1 MRTRAALLA
10 LGLVAMP
17 PSEDYDASARGAMHV
32 VCANQ
37 HGANIPRIRGFD
49 LFVHPSSL
57 GLVNAPPQVPVDIVP
72 LRRVLEG
79 AGRSI
84 VEARRLGDLIRR
96 GQPDAPPG
104 DVYVNQGQGSPGQ
117 RYLAAWLRAGG
128 QLTRSVEKMREEV
141 ATAEA
146 AREEAA
152 KRLRR
157 EGDAA
162 EAARAAE
169 AVRAAEAARIRGA
182 NAARDDRAK
191 NRERANHRPGLRPRR
206 SGPPS

>member
-1 MRTRAALLA
+1 LCTPAAWVWSTPRPRCPSISCPCGGFSRAPAA
-10 LGLVAMP
+10 
-17 PSEDYDASARGAMHV
+17 ASSRPAAW
-32 VCANQ
+32 AT
-37 HGANIPRIRGFD
+37 
-49 LFVHPSSL
+49 SSAADNL
-57 GLVNAPPQVPVDIVP
+57 TP
-72 LRRVLEG
+72 
-79 AGRSI
+79 
-84 VEARRLGDLIRR
+84 
-96 GQPDAPPG
+96 PPG